1 MLAATILNA
10 PLAAS
15 LAATIMNAAQESMGP
30 SLFIVTLIQI
40 QSDSEKQSNIVINSR
55 KAK

>member
-15 LAATIMNAAQESMGP
+15 LAASLAATNLKAALVECKTTPSQLCQDGDISDWIGP
-30 SLFIVTLIQI
+30 P
-40 QSDSEKQSNIVINSR
+40 
-55 KAK
+55 

>member
-15 LAATIMNAAQESMGP
+15 LAATISNAAFDWQVMSDHDNKDTRA
-30 SLFIVTLIQI
+30 L
-40 QSDSEKQSNIVINSR
+40 QSRIIKSNYLYYD
-55 KAK
+55 KFD